1 VSNLD
6 SIKNAESIRVGIVT
20 KEWPPA
26 VYGGAGVHVVQLTEA
41 LRGSANLTVDVHC
54 FGGAR
59 TDGAFG
65 YETPTEFK
73 DANPA
78 IAALATDLAIAD
90 QLSSVDLVHSHT
102 WYANMAGHTASLL
115 HGVPHI
121 VSAHSLE
128 PLRPWKAEQLGG
140 GYQISSWAE
149 KTAYEGAAAVIAVSD
164 GMRADVLKAYPS
176 IEPSKVLTIRNGV
189 DTKKFAPNSDSSVLK
204 EFGITGRYAIF
215 VGRITR
221 QKGLA
226 HLLRAWRDVP
236 EEFGLVLAAG
246 SPDEPG
252 IGAEVADLIAEL
264 QKTRKNVWW
273 IKEMLP
279 HVKLTAALTQADLFL
294 CPSVYE
300 PLGIVNLEAMA
311 CQTAVLAS
319 RVGGIP
325 EVVDHRV
332 TGELVAYDEG
342 DVSGFEQSLAAA
354 ITRLM
359 ADPQL
364 LAEYGIAGRKRAI
377 AEFGWESVAART
389 IELYRSVIQTFAKQR

>member
-1 VSNLD
+1 
-6 SIKNAESIRVGIVT
+6 
-20 KEWPPA
+20 
-26 VYGGAGVHVVQLTEA
+26 
-41 LRGSANLTVDVHC
+41 
-54 FGGAR
+54 
-59 TDGAFG
+59 
-65 YETPTEFK
+65 
-73 DANPA
+73 
-78 IAALATDLAIAD
+78 
-90 QLSSVDLVHSHT
+90 
-102 WYANMAGHTASLL
+102 MAGHTATLL
-115 HGVPHI
+115 HGIPHI

-164 GMRADVLKAYPS
+164 GMRADVLKAYPK
-176 IEPSKVLTIRNGV
+176 IDPSKVVTIRNGV
-189 DTKKFAPNSDSSVLK
+189 DTEKFAPNTDSSVLT
-204 EFGITGRYAIF
+204 EFAITGRYAVF

-226 HLLRAWRDVP
+226 HLLRAWKEVP
-236 EEFGLVLAAG
+236 EDIGLVLAAG

-252 IGAEVADLIAEL
+252 IGAEVAELISEL
-264 QKTRKNVWW
+264 QKTRRNIWW

-279 HVKLTAALTQADLFL
+279 HEKLTAVLTHADLFL

-325 EVVDHRV
+325 EVVDHGV
-332 TGELVAYDEG
+332 TGELVDYNEG
-342 DVSGFEQSLAAA
+342 DIAGFEHALASS

-359 ADPQL
+359 AQPEL
-364 LAEYGIAGRKRAI
+364 LQQYGVAGRERAI
-377 AEFGWESVAART
+377 AEFGWEAVAART
-389 IELYRSVIQTFAKQR
+389 IELYRLVIQKFTKQR

>member
-1 VSNLD
+1 VKKTR
-6 SIKNAESIRVGIVT
+6 IGIVT

-41 LRGSANLTVDVHC
+41 LRKLAGVDVDVHC

-59 TDGAFG
+59 TDGSFG
-65 YETPTEFK
+65 YETPAEFAS
-73 DANPA
+73 ANPA
-78 IAALATDLAIAD
+78 LQAIATDLAIAN
-90 QLSSVDLVHSHT
+90 QLGNVDVIHSHT

-115 HGVPHI
+115 YGTPHI

-149 KTAYEGAAAVIAVSD
+149 KTAYEGAAAIIAVSD
-164 GMRADVLKAYPS
+164 GMRGDVLKAYPNVD
-176 IEPSKVLTIRNGV
+176 PKKVVTIRNGV
-189 DTKKFAPNSDSSVLK
+189 DTTRFTSNADTSVLT
-204 EFGITGRYAIF
+204 EYGITGRYAFF

-226 HLLRAWRDVP
+226 HLLRAWREVP
-236 EEFGLVLAAG
+236 ADYGLVLAAG

-264 QKTRKNVWW
+264 QKSRKNVWW

-279 HVKLTAALTQADLFL
+279 HDKLTAALTHADLFL
-294 CPSVYE
+294 CPSIYE
-300 PLGIVNLEAMA
+300 PLGIVNLEAMG
-311 CQTAVLAS
+311 CETAVLAS

-325 EVVDHRV
+325 EVVSHTN
-332 TGELVAYDEG
+332 TGELVDYTEG
-342 DVSGFEQSLAAA
+342 DIPMFEGA
-354 ITRLM
+354 ITEAVTRLM
-359 ADPQL
+359 AQPEL
-364 LAEYGIAGRKRAI
+364 LKQYGKAGRQRAI
-377 AEFGWESVAART
+377 AEFGWDAVAATT
-389 IELYRSVIQTFAKQR
+389 IALYQSVITGR

>member
-1 VSNLD
+1 MAHSTENKTR
-6 SIKNAESIRVGIVT
+6 IGIVT

-41 LRGSANLTVDVHC
+41 LRKLAGVDVDVHC

-59 TDGAFG
+59 TDGSFG
-65 YETPTEFK
+65 YETPAEFAS
-73 DANPA
+73 ANPA
-78 IAALATDLAIAD
+78 LQAIATDLAIAN
-90 QLSSVDLVHSHT
+90 QLGNVDVIHSHT

-115 HGVPHI
+115 YGTPHI

-149 KTAYEGAAAVIAVSD
+149 KTAYEGAAAIIAVSD
-164 GMRADVLKAYPS
+164 GMRGDVLKAYPNVD
-176 IEPSKVLTIRNGV
+176 PKKVVTIRNGV
-189 DTKKFAPNSDSSVLK
+189 DTTRFTPNSETSVLS

-226 HLLRAWRDVP
+226 HLLRAWREVP
-236 EEFGLVLAAG
+236 ADYGLVLAAG

-264 QKTRKNVWW
+264 QKSRKNVWW

-279 HVKLTAALTQADLFL
+279 HDKLTAALTHADLFL
-294 CPSVYE
+294 CPSIYE
-300 PLGIVNLEAMA
+300 PLGIVNLEAMG
-311 CQTAVLAS
+311 CETAVLAS

-325 EVVDHRV
+325 EVVSHTN
-332 TGELVAYDEG
+332 TGELVDYTEG
-342 DVSGFEQSLAAA
+342 DIPKFEGA
-354 ITRLM
+354 IAEAVTRLM
-359 ADPQL
+359 AQPEL
-364 LAEYGIAGRKRAI
+364 LKQYGKAGRQRAI
-377 AEFGWESVAART
+377 AEFGWDAVAAT
-389 IELYRSVIQTFAKQR
+389 TLALYQSVINNR